1 MKKKRIKKIVIL
13 IICAVLLIA
22 ITCLSVY
29 SCTLHI
35 KEDLSLWQNRDYSQ
49 FDMDELYSEFLP
61 EYSEYKKSTNQAH
74 FYYHD
79 GSMNLGLSNEMVC
92 LELSFDDNTFIMFC
106 FEIISIFTNINHAE
120 IVRKLYFNKDN
131 IIVVGIKK
139 MEKMV
144 FIQERTLLLYR
155 KKYCEVI
162 DAIFVLICE
171 FDFFE

>member
-1 MKKKRIKKIVIL
+1 MKITNTRKTELLMVDLYKCSKKKEHDADYKLANNIL
-13 IICAVLLIA
+13 
-22 ITCLSVY
+22 
-29 SCTLHI
+29 
-35 KEDLSLWQNRDYSQ
+35 Q
-49 FDMDELYSEFLP
+49 
-61 EYSEYKKSTNQAH
+61 
-74 FYYHD
+74 
-79 GSMNLGLSNEMVC
+79 
-92 LELSFDDNTFIMFC
+92 FIMFC

>member
-1 MKKKRIKKIVIL
+1 MKITNTRKMELLMVDLYKCSKKKEHDADYKLANNIL
-13 IICAVLLIA
+13 
-22 ITCLSVY
+22 
-29 SCTLHI
+29 
-35 KEDLSLWQNRDYSQ
+35 Q
-49 FDMDELYSEFLP
+49 
-61 EYSEYKKSTNQAH
+61 
-74 FYYHD
+74 
-79 GSMNLGLSNEMVC
+79 
-92 LELSFDDNTFIMFC
+92 FIMFC

-120 IVRKLYFNKDN
+120 IVRKLFNKDN